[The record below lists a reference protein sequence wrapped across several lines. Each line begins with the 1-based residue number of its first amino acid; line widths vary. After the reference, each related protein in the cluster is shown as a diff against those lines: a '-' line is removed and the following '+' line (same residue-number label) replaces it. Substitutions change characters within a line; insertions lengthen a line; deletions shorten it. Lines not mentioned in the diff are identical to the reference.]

1 MRLFDF
7 FRRKVEQ
14 VQVEVQAPAQAP
26 AFSPASEEVELLKA
40 HNEELNRLVKSL
52 DRKVRSLEREP
63 ATKQDL
69 LNMMPAQYWNTSIN
83 NYFEFADALEKFHN
97 IKGTRK

>member
-26 AFSPASEEVELLKA
+26 APASEEVELLRA
-40 HNEELNRLVKSL
+40 HNEELNRLVKDL
-52 DRKVRSLEREP
+52 YRKVRSLEREP

-83 NYFEFADALEKFHN
+83 NYFDFADALEKFHN